1 MITHRDQKLCSSAGH
16 SGNREFYRW
25 LYFGADYEL
34 PISLADMKDSELC
47 EGYIESS
54 DPLTLGR
61 IGCKQKI
68 ELRQNCVLVNL

>member
-1 MITHRDQKLCSSAGH
+1 MITHKDQTFCSSAGH
-16 SGNREFYRW
+16 CGNRECYRW
-25 LYFGADYEL
+25 LDFGADYEL
-34 PISLADMKDSELC
+34 TISMADLKDGELC

-68 ELRQNCVLVNL
+68 ELRQNGVLVNL